1 MFEKLKAKGLLKP
14 LDPRPIINPLPTKFD
29 VSKRCA
35 YHQGPD
41 HDTNKCYNLHCAIQ
55 DLIDTKVIAPPT
67 RLNITNNP
75 LINHNFGRGPR
86 INCLILEEEGGE
98 DPYELIYDILRCFK
112 MTWEELMG
120 ITSTTRNDIWSED
133 NS

>member
-1 MFEKLKAKGLLKP
+1 MFEKLKVKVLLKP
-14 LDPRPIINPLPTKFD
+14 LDPRPVIKPLPTKFD

-75 LINHNFGRGPR
+75 LLNHNFGRGPR
-86 INCLILEEEGGE
+86 ICLILEEEGGE
-98 DPYELIYDILRCFK
+98 DPYELIYDILGCFK
-112 MTWEELMG
+112 MT
-120 ITSTTRNDIWSED
+120 
-133 NS
+133 